1 MTYVLIGFPNSL
13 YLTIV
18 LQYKP
23 FINILYLFLAAGS
36 TDKSGTGIPEE
47 TANGRSSTLLD
58 SNNETVSLKERLA
71 MYQAAVSKKEAVST
85 SSTAVEESEACSL
98 PGGLA
103 SVKKQFESQEI
114 GSSQRT
120 VTQFHYQHKS
130 VQEVSSTSEVM
141 VKSSTGAE
149 LKENVPSTHQ
159 DLSFMS
165 HPKDGACLQYSDPH
179 GPQPERPLLAPLTP
193 LPKLTLRT
201 LSVNQRCLCTL
212 LKIITGEELPKIS
225 TQVLKQQFEK
235 PAQEK
240 VQVEVTPSKHI
251 SLRLKTLF
259 KCNNYYLCYLN
270 SFCCINIV
278 QTSTSRIC
286 EASSTTREVEGARYT
301 SVSDSASARN
311 FEGVEYFPPPP
322 PDLLKA
328 PSELVEPSYSPE
340 PPTYPSKNTAPKEQY
355 SKQRNLNE
363 LKRLYKH
370 IHPEVR
376 KNLEKDYF
384 SEVTE
389 IHQVES
395 QGEVK
400 GDVQQARYVFE
411 NTGHSPNKCM
421 SPEREYL
428 EWDEIL
434 KGEVQSMRWMFE
446 NQPLD
451 SIKDESP
458 DQENARNISQQEI
471 IAGGDVK
478 YTAWM
483 FETQPIDAL
492 GASTP
497 DSVEQTAKCPELA
510 RGDVRTATWLFETQ
524 PLDTLNKIYQEEEQ
538 ATDVT
543 ISKDITG
550 GNVKTARYLFETQH
564 LDTLGHT
571 ETIDEDHFL
580 QLKSEL
586 EEIKGDVTT
595 TTRLFETLPLCV
607 IRGSSGEMLEITTV
621 RREETERG
629 DVRTS
634 RWLFETQPLDMINKD
649 ATQVKVVCGVSMED
663 NIQGGVNR
671 GRWLFETKTLD
682 SIREESESSK
692 LEKEDIIGADVRKQC
707 WIFETQP
714 MDSLKDNSNTR
725 PIPTEEI
732 VRGDVQSA
740 RYLFETIPMD
750 ALKDSPDVGKLQKV
764 VASEEERGDVRH
776 QKWVFESQPLEN
788 IREEKK
794 EFIRTVKV
802 EELDKGDVRNY
813 KKIFETV
820 DLSRCD
826 ESQKIQVE
834 GVSSGSVQSNRVI
847 FESAP
852 LYAMQDSSGQYHEVK
867 TVRREEIVKGD
878 VRSCKWM
885 FETRPID
892 QFDESINKFQIIK
905 GISKQEIQSGDV
917 KTAKWLFETQPLDS
931 IKYFSNID
939 DGENKTKETDE
950 IVKGDV
956 KTCRWLFET
965 QPMDVLYEKAESK
978 SEMEEI
984 QKGDVKTCTWLF
996 ETQALDAIKDES
1008 ETVLKTCTVR
1018 QDDVQGKD
1026 VRMARFLFETE
1037 NLENIKGEDGR
1048 VFKRVTEIDV
1058 QSGDVSRMKCIFENQ
1073 SSDLFSSTS
1082 EETMK
1087 KLKSIQAEDI
1097 QKGNVVNC
1105 MWLFEN
1111 QPIENIKENPEEHK
1125 DIRTVTDVQG
1135 GNVKNGCFIFET
1147 FSLDRIHEAS
1157 SETLKQIKTVQ
1168 QEEIERGD
1176 VKNYTMLFETQPLYA
1191 IQDKEGHFHEVTTVT
1206 KEEVMRGDVVGA
1218 RWLFET
1224 KPLDS
1229 IKDTDEVYVLKA
1241 VTQEDIQRGDV
1252 SSARWRFE
1260 TQSLDEIADDVKV
1273 LTRTVDD
1280 IQGGDVKT
1288 SKKLFESEELDEKK
1302 YVRTDTTEKGIII
1315 DKEERGNINTTVAQ
1329 LFNRETDINVEKEEI
1344 IKGDIQEAINNLLM
1358 EDKSTKRG
1366 ILIQEDEMGDVRMT
1380 IYSLLN
1386 QKDEA
1391 TIKNEDIV
1399 KGNVKGTI
1407 HNLLSTPD
1415 SPELS
1420 RKIKINE
1427 VERGNVSF
1435 YTTCIESGAMDYLRQ
1450 LQTDPEDTPPEQT
1463 GEEEIIG
1470 GDVEGTKLLLKK
1482 NQIQIERTVAED
1494 DIVPGDV
1501 HSTVKVFMTEPEN
1514 LLVNVQREDII
1525 KGDLK
1530 AALNSLSQAIHQTTV
1545 IEKEEVVKG
1554 DIPAT
1559 LKSLEEAKNQAKE
1572 LEKLEVVPGDIKGA
1586 LESLEKSVNT
1596 KVEIIVEDLVHG
1608 DIKGTLKSLEEAQ
1621 HIVKEVEKEE
1631 VVKGNI
1637 QSAMQNLLGASAEK
1651 KVVQQQVSVQGD
1663 VKATIQA
1670 LLEPKTPAKTQRR
1683 PSTEGDVK
1691 HTIRSLYDMQE
1702 PTQMEK
1708 ETVIKG
1714 DVQGTI
1720 KSLMEGKQHTSTELN
1735 TDDSKNVK
1743 GAVKTSLH
1751 SQQGIHECSVVTKSE
1766 GETVKQ
1772 VPAGKNLVHNVEPEN
1787 DSGMQK
1793 HISCNK
1799 SVKIKSLAQEDQSLL
1814 TKTTTVTEHKTGIQ
1828 KLDVKNLKTDSR
1840 SSELGKGDGHLVKP
1854 EKKKVKPELHFPP
1867 PPLSP
1872 PPSETE
1878 LPPPPPPM
1886 LVVEADNQMFPPP
1899 PPSVMKQDSDLP
1911 PPPPPPPPSVEYLHP
1926 EMEHF
1931 PPPPPPSP
1939 PSMVINKLERETLPP
1954 PPSQKE
1960 LDSIPLQKPHVSP
1973 EGAKKIIVK
1982 PANVPP
1988 LHKAPKFEPTA
1999 VSTITTE
2006 VESREE
2012 KIKKQEELK
2021 AQIQQD
2027 ALALTAAKAL
2037 PGKSLPKAPQEES
2050 PLPSPKRVFVPPVKL
2065 PFPTTEPPTTKPKP
2079 YVRKFKTPLMIAE
2092 EKYRKQREETEKM
2105 KGVQTPKSPSM
2116 TSVRNLTFGGNQ
2128 KSFFNSATISSAKY
2142 NVTSDQIATV
2152 SSSRQKATSVSCTE
2166 TLDSSNINTLIVSSA
2181 AEQLESILNTSS
2193 ENERSKQEILQGLKN
2208 LTQGPSTPKSNT
2220 IMKISDSYQQ
2230 EHEKISADPS
2240 RIPKVTPS
2248 FKVKTIK
2255 VPKVDECSEEKKRDV
2270 NMVQEKSLLTR
2281 SSLQHSETEVKVE
2294 KVEKHKKSEIPEDSP
2309 QPKQEHQI
2317 KKLQEKSKKEKEIKQ
2332 PIPIKVTV
2340 IPKDTK
2346 PLSSGKP
2353 LQVQEKGI
2361 MQKTHTTLE
2370 KEHIQVHEEVIITES
2385 TVQHT
2390 AQQHV
2395 KLTKKTM
2402 HKEDPISS
2410 RNTAAMSRKREE
2422 LQQLLSHINNFE
2434 KVPGQ
2439 NYSQTAKSFLENVPE
2454 WLIGQEE
2461 RKELERITD
2470 DCTVQ
2475 KLKEITA
2482 FIRNQAYA
2490 KLVYFDGSLHAA
2502 DNEPVGGATPK
2513 ISKINIGSTKVDT
2526 QKKKEVVEEKMTWQ
2540 ESRKQD
2546 FYEAIAVD
2554 QRIPSPLVRLR
2565 SPSPSYITIE
2575 STARR
2580 TESPQRA
2587 APSPPL
2593 TTTQRAATPP
2603 APPPRSS
2610 NTPTSRTS
2618 RASATPSPPVSRA
2631 EKLAKLKDTTAKL
2644 SQGVSQ
2650 SQTTPPVQVTEKK
2663 SEIIESPASF
2673 RRQFKIESHV
2683 METATS
2689 ESSLIGGTVKDMK
2702 EFYEEARKAEEH
2714 KTYNRKEPIEIP
2726 VRLGLEMEDDQLTEN
2741 QRDDVPKVDLSELVH
2756 KFESPEQKVY
2766 VRKKPIVIAERLGSD
2781 TEDDGERKTTQME
2794 EMPAFNLK
2802 AIKTVFESTEQSCH
2816 IKDQKNKHER
2826 MESRLTSE
2834 ESREPTVSSEM
2845 KSVSEQFSGADKFG
2859 NKISGS
2865 RSATTMAQHSESIR
2879 TRHAPPTY
2887 ADVVKGNI
2895 AKIQVPELEMCTL
2908 CQTKVYPMEC
2918 LIADKQTFHKACF
2931 RCQYCS
2937 SKLSLGNYASLH
2949 GQMYCKPHF
2958 KQLFKSKG
2966 NYDEGFGHKPHKELW
2981 SSKNQRNSAQDTTPN
2996 TSPEKANANNSSSES
3011 IVLTEKQ
3018 TSTTEEKDNT
3028 PFEETK
3034 KPANKLSIKW
3044 PPQTDTPKK
3053 VFIIEEEVKV
3063 VKPNWPPEHSSP
3075 KPNTNI
3081 PLQKA
3086 LLKEPC
3092 LEESGKAKLEEG
3104 NESGINK
3111 EDAEDAKEINES
3123 VADMDLSPEASET
3136 ETQIME
3142 KNEPEVEK
3150 DEEPG
3155 MHNDEKS
3162 EVNNKDELIC
3172 ENEVSSGD
3180 MLEDVLDSQAVET
3193 LQSEAREEDR
3203 NESDEVVTET
3213 AEKQDGKEDEAEMVQ
3228 VTVIDSQESAEG
3240 EKNLNSN
3247 NNNNCLSSDYQA
3259 FHTQDIDDGGA
3270 TLEGPQ
3276 VLIPEPAFKEASS
3289 SGDPKE
3295 SNRAFDLA
3303 VTEDILLQT
3312 EREDNSVKSGA
3323 KYLEDCS
3330 KGSINM
3336 NDLFMDPFPKSMFS
3350 SINEPK
3356 QDTSSLLE
3364 DIFSGIAIS
3373 SSLDSDL
3380 KKEKFVGSPSAKPID
3395 PFLDDLLDFGI
3406 QLSDTAKIHANES
3419 TDTLKTDVHLDVLV
3433 TDMPAVTGQSRDLWN
3448 DETQTLTVEEQIK
3461 MNRYYDDEDD

>member
-1 MTYVLIGFPNSL
+1 MHTPASKKQLGSPTSSFAMDQKDCQSPEDKLCPKSSL
-13 YLTIV
+13 DTS
-18 LQYKP
+18 KS
-23 FINILYLFLAAGS
+23 AGS

-71 MYQAAVSKKEAVST
+71 MYQAAVSKKEAAST

-114 GSSQRT
+114 GSSHRT

-149 LKENVPSTHQ
+149 LRENVPSTHQ
-159 DLSFMS
+159 VSFVQDEKVS
-165 HPKDGACLQYSDPH
+165 LDESVHQSS
-179 GPQPERPLLAPLTP
+179 LASGYENHYDET
-193 LPKLTLRT
+193 
-201 LSVNQRCLCTL
+201 V
-212 LKIITGEELPKIS
+212 KIITGEELPKIS

-251 SLRLKTLF
+251 KIDHDF
-259 KCNNYYLCYLN
+259 NQIQWPPILN
-270 SFCCINIV
+270 TSSR
-278 QTSTSRIC
+278 TSTSRIC
-286 EASSTTREVEGARYT
+286 ETSSTTREVEGARYT

-340 PPTYPSKNTAPKEQY
+340 PPTYPSKNTAPKEEY

-384 SEVTE
+384 SDFTE
-389 IHQVES
+389 IHHVES

-497 DSVEQTAKCPELA
+497 DSVEQTAKFPELA
-510 RGDVRTATWLFETQ
+510 RGDVRTAAWLFETQ
-524 PLDTLNKIYQEEEQ
+524 PLDTLNKIYQEDEQ

-607 IRGSSGEMLEITTV
+607 IRGSAGEMLEITTV

-794 EFIRTVKV
+794 DFIRTVKV

-1147 FSLDRIHEAS
+1147 FSLDRIHEET

-1302 YVRTDTTEKGIII
+1302 FVRTVSVSEIQKGDVRTATWLFETHTMDEIQGEGSDYSEIKTVTKEEVLKGDVKESIWLFEKQPLDTIKETDGTDIVVTREEIPQADVKTTTWLFETTPFHEFNESHVQKTEIVGKSIKETLNELYSHKVVDTHGILIEADEIGDVRMAKYNLMNQETPEIQKEEIIRGNLQNIMMNLLNKQDTTEKGIII

-1344 IKGDIQEAINNLLM
+1344 IKGDIQEAINNLLV

-1386 QKDEA
+1386 KKDEA

-1450 LQTDPEDTPPEQT
+1450 LQTDPEDTPPEQR

-1501 HSTVKVFMTEPEN
+1501 HNTVKVFMTEPEN
-1514 LLVNVQREDII
+1514 QLVNVQREDII

-1596 KVEIIVEDLVHG
+1596 KIEIIVEDLVHG

-1631 VVKGNI
+1631 VVKGDI

-1651 KVVQQQVSVQGD
+1651 KVVQHQVSVQGD

-1691 HTIRSLYDMQE
+1691 HTIRSLYDVQE

-1720 KSLMEGKQHTSTELN
+1720 KSLREGKQHTSTELN

-1743 GAVKTSLH
+1743 GAVQTSLH

-1787 DSGMQK
+1787 DSGKQK

-1799 SVKIKSLAQEDQSLL
+1799 SVKIKSLVQEDQSLL
-1814 TKTTTVTEHKTGIQ
+1814 TKTVISNKVHQSKEKTVNEQSVKQKSASLPQPMSAMKKITTNQLTETVTAEHPDVIKKNSQRNVMRTKNIQEAKLIKHTETTVTEHKTGIQ
-1828 KLDVKNLKTDSR
+1828 KLDVKTLKTHSR

-1939 PSMVINKLERETLPP
+1939 PSMVTNKLERETLPP

-1988 LHKAPKFEPTA
+1988 LHKAPKFEPSKQVRQSKVKIKTYREPPTSTSAVLTESHVQNQQTAAA

-2006 VESREE
+2006 VESREK

-2021 AQIQQD
+2021 TQIQQD

-2050 PLPSPKRVFVPPVKL
+2050 PLASPKRVFVPPVKL

-2105 KGVQTPKSPSM
+2105 KGVQTPKSPSSSEEPQEFPHSQSEKAVLVALKEQSEKKSSDQSEVIHKQTEKNIKSEAVFLNSSLSTGM
-2116 TSVRNLTFGGNQ
+2116 PVTSVSNLTFAGNQ
-2128 KSFFNSATISSAKY
+2128 KSFFNSATISSAKH

-2152 SSSRQKATSVSCTE
+2152 SSSKQKATSVSCTE

-2220 IMKISDSYQQ
+2220 IKKISDSNQQ
-2230 EHEKISADPS
+2230 EHEKISVEPS

-2255 VPKVDECSEEKKRDV
+2255 VPKVDECSEEKKRGVKQQVEMKKASKQKTDEQAEHV
-2270 NMVQEKSLLTR
+2270 DSKPDMNMVQEKSLLTR

-2294 KVEKHKKSEIPEDSP
+2294 KVEKHNKSEIPEDSP
-2309 QPKQEHQI
+2309 QSKQEHQI

-2332 PIPIKVTV
+2332 QIPIKVTV

-2390 AQQHV
+2390 AQQHGAAHIQKQQHSYEKQKEESSKQGKVHEKIQAKEESREIPV

-2461 RKELERITD
+2461 RKELERIPD
-2470 DCTVQ
+2470 DCSVQ

-2482 FIRNQAYA
+2482 YIRNQAYA

-2502 DNEPVGGATPK
+2502 DNEPVSGATPK

-2546 FYEAIAVD
+2546 FHEAIAID

-2593 TTTQRAATPP
+2593 TTMQRAATPP

-2610 NTPTSRTS
+2610 NTPTSRMS

-2683 METATS
+2683 VETATS

-2726 VRLGLEMEDDQLTEN
+2726 VRLGLEMEDSDQLTEN

-2781 TEDDGERKTTQME
+2781 TEDDGERKTTQTE

-2826 MESRLTSE
+2826 MESRLTSGEHTADGSKQTFPLRTQKGSKQNSPQPAQQDERQE
-2834 ESREPTVSSEM
+2834 ESCEPTVSSKM
-2845 KSVSEQFSGADKFG
+2845 NSVSEQFSGADKFG

-2895 AKIQVPELEMCTL
+2895 AVLDIS
-2908 CQTKVYPMEC
+2908 
-2918 LIADKQTFHKACF
+2918 AD
-2931 RCQYCS
+2931 
-2937 SKLSLGNYASLH
+2937 
-2949 GQMYCKPHF
+2949 
-2958 KQLFKSKG
+2958 
-2966 NYDEGFGHKPHKELW
+2966 
-2981 SSKNQRNSAQDTTPN
+2981 
-2996 TSPEKANANNSSSES
+2996 TSPEELLKNFQKTWQESERVFKSLGYKVSEVEEMTSQAISHQEVTENSSSR
-3011 IVLTEKQ
+3011 T
-3018 TSTTEEKDNT
+3018 
-3028 PFEETK
+3028 
-3034 KPANKLSIKW
+3034 
-3044 PPQTDTPKK
+3044 
-3053 VFIIEEEVKV
+3053 
-3063 VKPNWPPEHSSP
+3063 
-3075 KPNTNI
+3075 
-3081 PLQKA
+3081 
-3086 LLKEPC
+3086 
-3092 LEESGKAKLEEG
+3092 
-3104 NESGINK
+3104 
-3111 EDAEDAKEINES
+3111 
-3123 VADMDLSPEASET
+3123 
-3136 ETQIME
+3136 
-3142 KNEPEVEK
+3142 
-3150 DEEPG
+3150 
-3155 MHNDEKS
+3155 
-3162 EVNNKDELIC
+3162 
-3172 ENEVSSGD
+3172 GD
-3180 MLEDVLDSQAVET
+3180 VHTV
-3193 LQSEAREEDR
+3193 
-3203 NESDEVVTET
+3203 SDE
-3213 AEKQDGKEDEAEMVQ
+3213 G
-3228 VTVIDSQESAEG
+3228 
-3240 EKNLNSN
+3240 
-3247 NNNNCLSSDYQA
+3247 
-3259 FHTQDIDDGGA
+3259 
-3270 TLEGPQ
+3270 
-3276 VLIPEPAFKEASS
+3276 
-3289 SGDPKE
+3289 
-3295 SNRAFDLA
+3295 
-3303 VTEDILLQT
+3303 
-3312 EREDNSVKSGA
+3312 
-3323 KYLEDCS
+3323 
-3330 KGSINM
+3330 
-3336 NDLFMDPFPKSMFS
+3336 
-3350 SINEPK
+3350 
-3356 QDTSSLLE
+3356 
-3364 DIFSGIAIS
+3364 
-3373 SSLDSDL
+3373 
-3380 KKEKFVGSPSAKPID
+3380 
-3395 PFLDDLLDFGI
+3395 
-3406 QLSDTAKIHANES
+3406 LSDGVFN
-3419 TDTLKTDVHLDVLV
+3419 
-3433 TDMPAVTGQSRDLWN
+3433 RR
-3448 DETQTLTVEEQIK
+3448 QTNLP
-3461 MNRYYDDEDD
+3461 

>member
-1 MTYVLIGFPNSL
+1 MDQKDCQSPEDKLCPKSSL
-13 YLTIV
+13 DTS
-18 LQYKP
+18 KS
-23 FINILYLFLAAGS
+23 AGS

-71 MYQAAVSKKEAVST
+71 MYQAAVSKKEAAST

-114 GSSQRT
+114 GSSHRT

-149 LKENVPSTHQ
+149 LRENVPSTHQ
-159 DLSFMS
+159 VSFVQDEKVS
-165 HPKDGACLQYSDPH
+165 LDESVHQSS
-179 GPQPERPLLAPLTP
+179 LASGYENHYDET
-193 LPKLTLRT
+193 
-201 LSVNQRCLCTL
+201 V
-212 LKIITGEELPKIS
+212 KIITGEELPKIS

-251 SLRLKTLF
+251 KVIRLKTLF
-259 KCNNYYLCYLN
+259 KCNNYYLCLN

-278 QTSTSRIC
+278 KTSTSRIC
-286 EASSTTREVEGARYT
+286 ETSSTTREVEGARYT

-340 PPTYPSKNTAPKEQY
+340 PPTYPSKNTAPKEEY

-384 SEVTE
+384 SDFTE
-389 IHQVES
+389 IHHVES

-497 DSVEQTAKCPELA
+497 DSVEQTAKFPELA
-510 RGDVRTATWLFETQ
+510 RGDVRTAAWLFETQ
-524 PLDTLNKIYQEEEQ
+524 PLDTLNKIYQEDEQ

-607 IRGSSGEMLEITTV
+607 IRGSAGEMLEITTV

-794 EFIRTVKV
+794 DFIRTVKV

-1125 DIRTVTDVQG
+1125 NIRTVTDVQG

-1147 FSLDRIHEAS
+1147 FSLDRIHEET

-1302 YVRTDTTEKGIII
+1302 VVRTVSVSEIQKGDVRTATWLFETHTMDEIQGEGSDYSEIKTVTKEEVLKGDVKESIWLFEKQPLDTIKETDGTDIVVTREEIPQADVKTTTWLFETTPFHEFNESHVEKTEIVGKSIKETLNELYSHKVVDTHGILIEADEIGDVRMAKYNLMNQETPEIQKEEIIRGNLQNIMMNLLNKQDTTEKGIII

-1344 IKGDIQEAINNLLM
+1344 IKGDIQEAINNLLV

-1386 QKDEA
+1386 KKDEA

-1450 LQTDPEDTPPEQT
+1450 LQTDPEDTPPEQR

-1501 HSTVKVFMTEPEN
+1501 HNTVKVFMTEPEN

-1596 KVEIIVEDLVHG
+1596 KIEIIVEDLVHG

-1631 VVKGNI
+1631 VVKGDI

-1651 KVVQQQVSVQGD
+1651 KVVQHQVSVQGD

-1691 HTIRSLYDMQE
+1691 HTIRSLYDVQE

-1720 KSLMEGKQHTSTELN
+1720 KSLREGKQHTSTELN

-1787 DSGMQK
+1787 DSGKQK

-1799 SVKIKSLAQEDQSLL
+1799 SVKIKSLVQEDQSLL
-1814 TKTTTVTEHKTGIQ
+1814 TKTVISNKVHQSKEKTVNEQSVKQKSASLPQPMSAMKKITTNQLTETVTAEHPDVIKKNSQRNVMRTKNIQEAKLIKNTETTVTEHKTGIK
-1828 KLDVKNLKTDSR
+1828 KLDVKTLKTHSR

-1939 PSMVINKLERETLPP
+1939 PSMVTNKLERETLPP

-1988 LHKAPKFEPTA
+1988 LHKAPKFEPSKQVRQSKAVLTESHVQNQQTAAA

-2021 AQIQQD
+2021 TQIQQD

-2050 PLPSPKRVFVPPVKL
+2050 PLASPKRVFVPPVKL

-2105 KGVQTPKSPSM
+2105 KGVQTPKSPSSSEEPQEFPHSQSEKAVLVALKEQSEKKSSDQSEVIHKQ
-2116 TSVRNLTFGGNQ
+2116 TEKNIKSEAVFLNSSLSTGNQ
-2128 KSFFNSATISSAKY
+2128 KSFFNSATISSAKH

-2152 SSSRQKATSVSCTE
+2152 SSSKQKATSVSCTE

-2220 IMKISDSYQQ
+2220 IK
-2230 EHEKISADPS
+2230 
-2240 RIPKVTPS
+2240 IPKVTPS

-2255 VPKVDECSEEKKRDV
+2255 VPKVDECSEEKKRGV
-2270 NMVQEKSLLTR
+2270 KQQVEMKKEKSLLTR

-2294 KVEKHKKSEIPEDSP
+2294 KVEKHNKSEIPEDSP
-2309 QPKQEHQI
+2309 QSKQEHQI

-2332 PIPIKVTV
+2332 QIPIKVTV

-2390 AQQHV
+2390 AQQHGAAHIQ
-2395 KLTKKTM
+2395 KQQHSYEKQ
-2402 HKEDPISS
+2402 KEESS
-2410 RNTAAMSRKREE
+2410 KQAMSRKREE

-2461 RKELERITD
+2461 RKELERIPD
-2470 DCTVQ
+2470 DCSVQ

-2482 FIRNQAYA
+2482 YIRNQAYA

-2502 DNEPVGGATPK
+2502 DNEPVSGATPK
-2513 ISKINIGSTKVDT
+2513 ISKINIGSTK
-2526 QKKKEVVEEKMTWQ
+2526 

-2546 FYEAIAVD
+2546 FHEAIAID

-2593 TTTQRAATPP
+2593 TTMQRAATPP

-2610 NTPTSRTS
+2610 NTPTSRMS

-2683 METATS
+2683 VETATS

-2726 VRLGLEMEDDQLTEN
+2726 VRLGLEMEDSDQLTEN

-2781 TEDDGERKTTQME
+2781 TEDDGERKTTQTE

-2816 IKDQKNKHER
+2816 IKDQKNKHDER
-2826 MESRLTSE
+2826 QE
-2834 ESREPTVSSEM
+2834 ESCEPTVSSKM
-2845 KSVSEQFSGADKFG
+2845 NSVSEQFSGADKFG
-2859 NKISGS
+2859 NK
-2865 RSATTMAQHSESIR
+2865 HSESIR

-2895 AKIQVPELEMCTL
+2895 AVLDISADTSPEELLKNFQKTWQESERVFKSLGYKVSEVEEMTSQAISHQEVTDKIQVPELETCTL

-3063 VKPNWPPEHSSP
+3063 VKPNWPP
-3075 KPNTNI
+3075 
-3081 PLQKA
+3081 
-3086 LLKEPC
+3086 
-3092 LEESGKAKLEEG
+3092 
-3104 NESGINK
+3104 
-3111 EDAEDAKEINES
+3111 
-3123 VADMDLSPEASET
+3123 
-3136 ETQIME
+3136 
-3142 KNEPEVEK
+3142 
-3150 DEEPG
+3150 
-3155 MHNDEKS
+3155 
-3162 EVNNKDELIC
+3162 
-3172 ENEVSSGD
+3172 
-3180 MLEDVLDSQAVET
+3180 
-3193 LQSEAREEDR
+3193 
-3203 NESDEVVTET
+3203 
-3213 AEKQDGKEDEAEMVQ
+3213 
-3228 VTVIDSQESAEG
+3228 
-3240 EKNLNSN
+3240 
-3247 NNNNCLSSDYQA
+3247 
-3259 FHTQDIDDGGA
+3259 
-3270 TLEGPQ
+3270 
-3276 VLIPEPAFKEASS
+3276 
-3289 SGDPKE
+3289 
-3295 SNRAFDLA
+3295 
-3303 VTEDILLQT
+3303 
-3312 EREDNSVKSGA
+3312 
-3323 KYLEDCS
+3323 
-3330 KGSINM
+3330 
-3336 NDLFMDPFPKSMFS
+3336 
-3350 SINEPK
+3350 
-3356 QDTSSLLE
+3356 
-3364 DIFSGIAIS
+3364 
-3373 SSLDSDL
+3373 
-3380 KKEKFVGSPSAKPID
+3380 
-3395 PFLDDLLDFGI
+3395 
-3406 QLSDTAKIHANES
+3406 
-3419 TDTLKTDVHLDVLV
+3419 
-3433 TDMPAVTGQSRDLWN
+3433 
-3448 DETQTLTVEEQIK
+3448 
-3461 MNRYYDDEDD
+3461 